1 MTCGLHNNGKKMLIV
16 DFGGNNPHLPAR
28 YCENILQSEQT
39 QPCEEYDEVLDLQWT
54 RYCMQ
59 GPLL

>member
-39 QPCEEYDEVLDLQWT
+39 QPCEEYDEVLDLQ
-54 RYCMQ
+54 
-59 GPLL
+59 